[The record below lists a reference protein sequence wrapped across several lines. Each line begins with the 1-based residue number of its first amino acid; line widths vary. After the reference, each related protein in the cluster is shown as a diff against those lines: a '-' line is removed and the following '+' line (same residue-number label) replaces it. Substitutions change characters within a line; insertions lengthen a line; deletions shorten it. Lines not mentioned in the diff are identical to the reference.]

1 MDIEITEAAKNK
13 ILGEAIGY
21 KIEPVVR
28 LYVQSAAC
36 SGARFGLAFDEAK
49 QFDVMTEIDGI
60 EFVTD
65 SEYVPKFADGL
76 SVDYVEEPKAG
87 FIIKSLRPLAKT
99 CSTKEKGSCGGC
111 SGSSGCGKN

>member
-1 MDIEITEAAKNK
+1 MEIEVTELAKTK
-13 ILGEAIGY
+13 ILEEAKGY
-21 KIEPVVR
+21 SVEPTVR
-28 LYVQSAAC
+28 LYVLNAAC

-76 SVDYVEEPKAG
+76 SVDYINEPKPG
-87 FIIKSLRPLAKT
+87 FIIKSLRPVGKT
-99 CSTKEKGSCGGC
+99 CGKSKAGGC
-111 SGSSGCGKN
+111 DNCNG